1 MPFLISPTIM
11 AVVIAC
17 LLQAASLGWGFY
29 QSGRADRAEAKATT
43 CAAKHEAFVA
53 QVDAQ
58 GKLAKEK
65 AKTTEETRRRTADE
79 TARGWA
85 AALDV
90 VRADAAR
97 RVRAAAGAG
106 SGSRGL
112 PADPAPGQ
120 PNAGAD
126 TDAIPAPE
134 RVAADCAETTLTA
147 NYLQGYIEELK

>member
-1 MPFLISPTIM
+1 MPFLSPTII

-17 LLQAASLGWGFY
+17 LLQAATLGWGFY
-29 QSGRADRAEAKATT
+29 QSGRADRAESKATT

-65 AKTTEETRRRTADE
+65 AKATEETRRRTADE

-90 VRADAAR
+90 VRTDAAR
-97 RVRAAAGAG
+97 RVRAAASGS

-120 PNAGAD
+120 PNVGAD
-126 TDAIPAPE
+126 ADPIPAAE
-134 RVAADCAETTLTA
+134 RLAADCAETTLTA
-147 NYLQGYIEELK
+147 NYLQRYIEDLK